1 MPPPQVIKRKE
12 NSVDFKNVKRI
23 KSAHPLNLDREKL
36 VQENI
41 RLKTQLNKLETEKI
55 NHKREITNLE
65 NEIIKKDK
73 IIETMIND
81 TQSNIN
87 SDNNK
92 ASEMHLVL
100 NVKRQYKELKKAYEK
115 NQQELNSAKKNIKF
129 TKINEL
135 NMENKIYDE
144 QIDKL
149 KNLYEHSLEQKQ
161 SLQKN
166 VNEFDI
172 MKQALSQKDY
182 IILNFQENCQKMESK
197 IQELNSEKEKLKNQ
211 NITKDDMI
219 KKIREK
225 LEAQGKENEQ
235 LVMKN
240 NNIKKSEIFLSTK
253 NKYEAKMQKLKKDI
267 AQYRDLNSKHE
278 KILRDIEKNKNNPQK
293 SLQKFSR
300 KIFSSNP
307 QPSYIESSY
316 NTKTQVP
323 SESTQKILLLQSIL
337 AEEKNEKEKL
347 LQQVEE
353 LTQQLN
359 TSKTIEPKIILAN
372 SYSAN
377 NIKSEIKV
385 IDYDYLTEAHFND
398 FKYILL
404 KNLEANKIDTS
415 ILESRVLNSDTL
427 DLLKDKTQYKLFI
440 SQLGTN
446 FCDILKAK
454 QRKDQEDIYS
464 FINTFLYDNYVSQEK
479 QNPDEFKSKFLAL
492 FSKISFYS
500 LEQRQ
505 ELNKIIAYKLNK
517 NKEKL
522 IELLNYFD
530 ENQKGFICFNSINKI
545 IEQLNLKFKN
555 DVKEYFIYVMKCFI
569 DDGNFLQD
577 LKYENI
583 LKIVDETPLD
593 PNENYDDIEGGEE
606 NKEGDDDAIEITNE
620 EYLVKVK
627 DIISRICKV
636 ILKEKKNVD
645 EYFEKIVSKSITDY
659 KAIRLIKL
667 VDVLKDEFNIELSN
681 IEIFCLFTKVKP
693 NLGASKDP
701 DDVEEIIDYTKL
713 KEEIENYLRHPEK
726 QSTSITPNEPKDT
739 KKKSIKDLN
748 SQKLNQKLDYSDILD
763 HAPKESYNSGTFD
776 LKKILVNFMEKHK
789 FNFERFIFP
798 VHCMMKLA
806 SDNKFFNRYLD
817 VEFFKHFLYQNG
829 ILVQSVNLMEY
840 IGNNKLLYN
849 NEKINIDY
857 LKYIISSDD
866 GKTKEI
872 KDNNNF
878 ITYKPIKRSIKIS
891 NVKGLENVESSGSFE
906 EAD

>member
-41 RLKTQLNKLETEKI
+41 RLKTQLNKLENEKI

-278 KILRDIEKNKNNPQK
+278 KILRDIEKNKNNPHK

-593 PNENYDDIEGGEE
+593 PNENYDDVEGGEE

-620 EYLVKVK
+620 EYLAKVK

>member
-1 MPPPQVIKRKE
+1 M
-12 NSVDFKNVKRI
+12 
-23 KSAHPLNLDREKL
+23 NLDREKL

-593 PNENYDDIEGGEE
+593 PNENYDDVEGGEE

-620 EYLVKVK
+620 EYLAKVK

-645 EYFEKIVSKSITDY
+645 EYFEKIISKSITDY
-659 KAIRLIKL
+659 RAIRLIKL
-667 VDVLKDEFNIELSN
+667 VEVLKDEFNIELSN

-701 DDVEEIIDYTKL
+701 DDVEEIIDYSKL
-713 KEEIENYLRHPEK
+713 KEEIENYIRNPGK
-726 QSTSITPNEPKDT
+726 QSASINSKEIKENKNQ
-739 KKKSIKDLN
+739 KKGKNVLN
-748 SQKLNQKLDYSDILD
+748 DKMEKEKLDYSDVLE
-763 HAPKESYNSGTFD
+763 HAPKESFNSGNFD

-806 SDNKFFNRYLD
+806 SDNKSFNRYLD
-817 VEFFKHFLYQNG
+817 IEFFKHFLYQNG
-829 ILVQSVNLMEY
+829 ILVQSMNLMEY

-857 LKYIISSDD
+857 LKFIIEGDKDGFGLKESEFILYKQNPEKKLDRPEAAKIRQSKQKEKEVRKDDNPFEDSISD
-866 GKTKEI
+866 
-872 KDNNNF
+872 
-878 ITYKPIKRSIKIS
+878 SIKMMQREI
-891 NVKGLENVESSGSFE
+891 NGEI
-906 EAD
+906 

>member
-1 MPPPQVIKRKE
+1 M
-12 NSVDFKNVKRI
+12 
-23 KSAHPLNLDREKL
+23 NLDREKL
-36 VQENI
+36 IQENI

-55 NHKREITNLE
+55 NNRREITNLE
-65 NEIIKKDK
+65 NEITKKDK

-87 SDNNK
+87 SANNK

-100 NVKRQYKELKKAYEK
+100 NVKRQYKELKKVYEK
-115 NQQELNSAKKNIKF
+115 NQQELISAKKNIKF

-135 NMENKIYDE
+135 NTENKIFNE
-144 QIDKL
+144 QVNKL
-149 KNLYEHSLEQKQ
+149 KNIYEHSLEQKH
-161 SLQKN
+161 SLKKN
-166 VNEFDI
+166 ENEFDI

-182 IILNFQENCQKMESK
+182 VILSFQENCQKMESE
-197 IQELNSEKEKLKNQ
+197 IQTLNSEKEKIKNQ
-211 NITKDDMI
+211 NIKKDDMI
-219 KKIREK
+219 TKLKEK
-225 LEAQGKENEQ
+225 LELQVKDNEK

-253 NKYEAKMQKLKKDI
+253 NKYEAKIQKLKKDI
-267 AQYRDLNSKHE
+267 TQYRDMNSKNE
-278 KILRDIEKNKNNPQK
+278 KILRDIEKMKNSKN
-293 SLQKFSR
+293 SMSKFSR

-307 QPSYIESSY
+307 PPLYQVEETY
-316 NTKTQVP
+316 TKKPQ
-323 SESTQKILLLQSIL
+323 SESYQKILLLQSIL
-337 AEEKNEKEKL
+337 SEEKSEKEKL

-385 IDYDYLTEAHFND
+385 IDYDYLTETKFNE

-440 SQLGTN
+440 SQLGNN

-454 QRKDQEDIYS
+454 QRKDQEEIYS
-464 FINTFLYDNYVSQEK
+464 FINTFLYNNYVSLENP
-479 QNPDEFKSKFLAL
+479 NPDEFKSKFLAL

-517 NKEKL
+517 NKEKF

-530 ENQKGFICFNSINKI
+530 ENEKGFICFNSINKI

-569 DDGNFLQD
+569 DDGNFLKD

-583 LKIVDETPLD
+583 LKILEETPID
-593 PNENYDDIEGGEE
+593 PNENLDEVEDDE
-606 NKEGDDDAIEITNE
+606 NKDNKDGDDDAIEITNE
-620 EYLVKVK
+620 EYLSKVK

-636 ILKEKKNVD
+636 LLKQKKNLD
-645 EYFEKIVSKSITDY
+645 EYFAKIISTSITDY

-667 VDVLKDEFNIELSN
+667 VDVLKEEFNIELSN

-701 DDVEEIIDYTKL
+701 DDVEEIIDYSKL
-713 KEEIENYLRHPEK
+713 KEEIENYLRNP
-726 QSTSITPNEPKDT
+726 QQGSTKEVKNST
-739 KKKSIKDLN
+739 KKKEKKNENNDKN
-748 SQKLNQKLDYSDILD
+748 NNMNKKYEKLDYSDVLE
-763 HAPKESYNSGTFD
+763 HAPKESFNSENFD
-776 LKKILVNFMEKHK
+776 LKKILRNFMDKHK
-789 FNFERFIFP
+789 FTFERFIFP

-806 SDNKFFNRYLD
+806 SNNKNFNRYLD

-829 ILVQSVNLMEY
+829 ILVQSINLMEY

-857 LKYIISSDD
+857 LKYLINENDKQSKEYKKSD
-866 GKTKEI
+866 
-872 KDNNNF
+872 F
-878 ITYKPIKRSIKIS
+878 MLYQPIKKSIMVS
-891 NVKGLENVESSGSFE
+891 NVKGLENLASSESKE
-906 EAD
+906 EFD

>member
-1 MPPPQVIKRKE
+1 M
-12 NSVDFKNVKRI
+12 
-23 KSAHPLNLDREKL
+23 NLDREKL

-41 RLKTQLNKLETEKI
+41 RLKTQLNKLENEKI

-593 PNENYDDIEGGEE
+593 PNENYDDVEGGEE

-620 EYLVKVK
+620 EYLAKVK
-627 DIISRICKV
+627 DIISRLCKV

>member
-1 MPPPQVIKRKE
+1 M
-12 NSVDFKNVKRI
+12 KRI

-41 RLKTQLNKLETEKI
+41 KLKTQLNKLETEKM

-65 NEIIKKDK
+65 MEINKKDK

-81 TQSNIN
+81 TQSNLN
-87 SDNNK
+87 TESNK

-100 NVKRQYKELKKAYEK
+100 NVKRQYKELKKVYEK
-115 NQQELNSAKKNIKF
+115 NQQELNATKKNVKY

-135 NMENKIYDE
+135 NTENQIYNE
-144 QIDKL
+144 QVNKL
-149 KNLYEHSLEQKQ
+149 KNIYEHSLEQKQ

-166 VNEFDI
+166 ENEFDK

-182 IILNFQENCQKMESK
+182 IILSFQENCQKMESQ
-197 IQELNSEKEKLKNQ
+197 IQTLNSEKEKLKNQ
-211 NITKDDMI
+211 NTKKDDMI
-219 KKIREK
+219 TKLKVK
-225 LEAQGKENEQ
+225 LETQNKENEK
-235 LVMKN
+235 LIMKN

-267 AQYRDLNSKHE
+267 AQYRDLNSKNE

-293 SLQKFSR
+293 NLTKFSR
-300 KIFSSNP
+300 KLFSSNP
-307 QPSYIESSY
+307 QSHYSVDTVSGNSS
-316 NTKTQVP
+316 QAQ
-323 SESTQKILLLQSIL
+323 SESAQKILLLQSIL
-337 AEEKNEKEKL
+337 TEEKNEKEKL

-427 DLLKDKTQYKLFI
+427 DLLKDKSQYKLFI
-440 SQLGTN
+440 SQLGNN

-464 FINTFLYDNYVSQEK
+464 FINTFLYDNYVSQDK
-479 QNPDEFKSKFLAL
+479 QNTDEFKSKFLAL

-505 ELNKIIAYKLNK
+505 ELNRIIAYKLNK
-517 NKEKL
+517 NKEKF

-545 IEQLNLKFKN
+545 IEQLNLKFKS

-593 PNENYDDIEGGEE
+593 PNENLDDVEGENE

-620 EYLVKVK
+620 EYLAKVK

-645 EYFEKIVSKSITDY
+645 EYFEKIISKSITDY
-659 KAIRLIKL
+659 RAIRLIKL
-667 VDVLKDEFNIELSN
+667 VEVLKDEFNIELSN

-701 DDVEEIIDYTKL
+701 DDVEEIIDYSKL
-713 KEEIENYLRHPEK
+713 KEEIENYIRNPGK
-726 QSTSITPNEPKDT
+726 QSASINSKEIKENKNQ
-739 KKKSIKDLN
+739 KKGKNVLN
-748 SQKLNQKLDYSDILD
+748 DKMEKEKLDYSDVLE
-763 HAPKESYNSGTFD
+763 HAPKESFNSGNFD

-806 SDNKFFNRYLD
+806 SDNKSFNRYLD
-817 VEFFKHFLYQNG
+817 IEFFKHFLYQNG
-829 ILVQSVNLMEY
+829 ILVQSMNLMEY

-857 LKYIISSDD
+857 LKHIINSEEEE
-866 GKTKEI
+866 K
-872 KDNNNF
+872 NNNEF
-878 ITYKPIKRSIKIS
+878 ITFKPIKRSIKVS
-891 NVKGLENVESSGSFE
+891 NVKGLENIASSGSFD

>member
-1 MPPPQVIKRKE
+1 MPPPQVIRRKE
-12 NSVDFKNVKRI
+12 NSVDLKNVKRI

-593 PNENYDDIEGGEE
+593 PNENYDEVEGGEE

-620 EYLVKVK
+620 EYLAKVK

>member
-41 RLKTQLNKLETEKI
+41 RLKTQLNKLENEKI

-593 PNENYDDIEGGEE
+593 PNENYDDVEGGEE

-620 EYLVKVK
+620 EYLAKVK

>member
-1 MPPPQVIKRKE
+1 M
-12 NSVDFKNVKRI
+12 
-23 KSAHPLNLDREKL
+23 NLDREKL

-41 RLKTQLNKLETEKI
+41 KLKTQLNKLEAEKI

-65 NEIIKKDK
+65 MEINKKDK

-81 TQSNIN
+81 TQSNLN
-87 SDNNK
+87 NENNK
-92 ASEMHLVL
+92 MSEMHLVL
-100 NVKRQYKELKKAYEK
+100 NVKRQYKELKKIYEK
-115 NQQELNSAKKNIKF
+115 NQQELNATKKNVKF

-135 NMENKIYDE
+135 NTENQIYNE
-144 QIDKL
+144 QINKL

-161 SLQKN
+161 SLEKN
-166 VNEFDI
+166 ENEFDI

-182 IILNFQENCQKMESK
+182 IILSFQENCQKMESQ
-197 IQELNSEKEKLKNQ
+197 IQALNNEKEKLKNQ
-211 NITKDDMI
+211 SNKKDEMI
-219 KKIREK
+219 IKLKDK
-225 LEAQGKENEQ
+225 LETQNKENEK
-235 LVMKN
+235 LIMKN
-240 NNIKKSEIFLSTK
+240 NNIKKSEVFLNTK

-267 AQYRDLNSKHE
+267 AQYRDLNSKNE
-278 KILRDIEKNKNNPQK
+278 RILREFEKNKNNPQK
-293 SLQKFSR
+293 NLTKFSR

-307 QPSYIESSY
+307 QSLYPVENNLLNSTE
-316 NTKTQVP
+316 NQ
-323 SESTQKILLLQSIL
+323 SESAQKILLLQSIL
-337 AEEKNEKEKL
+337 SEEKSEKEKL
-347 LQQVEE
+347 LKQVEE

-427 DLLKDKTQYKLFI
+427 DLLKDKSQYKLFI
-440 SQLGTN
+440 SQLGNN

-464 FINTFLYDNYVSQEK
+464 FINTFLYDNYVSQEN
-479 QNPDEFKSKFLAL
+479 QNTDEFKSKFLAL

-505 ELNKIIAYKLNK
+505 ELNRIIAYKLNK
-517 NKEKL
+517 NKEKF

-593 PNENYDDIEGGEE
+593 PNENLDDVEGEND

-620 EYLVKVK
+620 EYLTKVK

-636 ILKEKKNVD
+636 LLKEKKNVD
-645 EYFEKIVSKSITDY
+645 EYFEKIITKSITDY
-659 KAIRLIKL
+659 RAIRLIKL
-667 VDVLKDEFNIELSN
+667 VEVLKEEFNIELSN

-726 QSTSITPNEPKDT
+726 QNDSVNNKDIKENKT
-739 KKKSIKDLN
+739 KKKINNNISEK
-748 SQKLNQKLDYSDILD
+748 KEKEKLDYSGLLE
-763 HAPKESYNSGTFD
+763 HAPKESFNSGKFD

-789 FNFERFIFP
+789 FTFERFIFP
-798 VHCMMKLA
+798 VHCMMKLT
-806 SDNKFFNRYLD
+806 SDNKCFNRYLD
-817 VEFFKHFLYQNG
+817 IEFFKHFLYQNG
-829 ILVQSVNLMEY
+829 ILVQSINLMEY
-840 IGNNKLLYN
+840 IGNNNLLYN

-857 LKYIISSDD
+857 LKHIISNEEEE
-866 GKTKEI
+866 K
-872 KDNNNF
+872 NNNEF
-878 ITYKPIKRSIKIS
+878 IIYKPIKRSIKIS
-891 NVKGLENVESSGSFE
+891 NVKGLENIASSGSYDD
-906 EAD
+906 AD

>member
-1 MPPPQVIKRKE
+1 M
-12 NSVDFKNVKRI
+12 
-23 KSAHPLNLDREKL
+23 NLDREKL
-36 VQENI
+36 IQENI
-41 RLKTQLNKLETEKI
+41 RLKTQLNKLENEKI
-55 NHKREITNLE
+55 NNRREITNLE
-65 NEIIKKDK
+65 NEITKKDK

-87 SDNNK
+87 SANNK

-100 NVKRQYKELKKAYEK
+100 NVKRQYKELKKVYEK
-115 NQQELNSAKKNIKF
+115 NQQELISAKKNIKF

-135 NMENKIYDE
+135 NTENKIFNE
-144 QIDKL
+144 QVNKL
-149 KNLYEHSLEQKQ
+149 KNIYEHSLEQKH
-161 SLQKN
+161 SLKKN
-166 VNEFDI
+166 ENEFDI

-182 IILNFQENCQKMESK
+182 VILSFQENCQKMESE
-197 IQELNSEKEKLKNQ
+197 IQTLNSEKEKIKNQ
-211 NITKDDMI
+211 NIKKDDMI
-219 KKIREK
+219 TKLKEK
-225 LEAQGKENEQ
+225 LELQVKDNEK

-253 NKYEAKMQKLKKDI
+253 NKYEAKIQKLKKDI
-267 AQYRDLNSKHE
+267 TQYRDMNSKNE
-278 KILRDIEKNKNNPQK
+278 KILRDIEKMKNSKN
-293 SLQKFSR
+293 SMSKFSR

-307 QPSYIESSY
+307 PPLYQVEETY
-316 NTKTQVP
+316 TKKPQ
-323 SESTQKILLLQSIL
+323 SESYQKILLLQSIL
-337 AEEKNEKEKL
+337 SEEKSEKEKL

-385 IDYDYLTEAHFND
+385 IDYDYLTETKFNE

-440 SQLGTN
+440 SQLGNN

-454 QRKDQEDIYS
+454 QRKDQEEIYS
-464 FINTFLYDNYVSQEK
+464 FINTFLYNNYVSLENP
-479 QNPDEFKSKFLAL
+479 NPDEFKSKFLAL

-517 NKEKL
+517 NKEKF

-530 ENQKGFICFNSINKI
+530 ENEKGFICFNSINKI

-569 DDGNFLQD
+569 DDGNFLKD

-583 LKIVDETPLD
+583 LKILEETPID
-593 PNENYDDIEGGEE
+593 PNENLDEVEDDE
-606 NKEGDDDAIEITNE
+606 NKDNKDGDDDAIEITNE
-620 EYLVKVK
+620 EYLSKVK

-636 ILKEKKNVD
+636 LLKQKKNLD
-645 EYFEKIVSKSITDY
+645 EYFAKIISTSITDY

-667 VDVLKDEFNIELSN
+667 VDVLKEEFNIELSN

-701 DDVEEIIDYTKL
+701 DDVEEIIDYSKL
-713 KEEIENYLRHPEK
+713 KEEIENYLRNPQQGNTKEV
-726 QSTSITPNEPKDT
+726 KDST
-739 KKKSIKDLN
+739 KKKEKKNENNDKKN
-748 SQKLNQKLDYSDILD
+748 NMNKKYEKLDYSDVLE
-763 HAPKESYNSGTFD
+763 HAPKESFNSENFD
-776 LKKILVNFMEKHK
+776 LKKILRNFMDKHK
-789 FNFERFIFP
+789 FTFERFIFP

-806 SDNKFFNRYLD
+806 SNNKNFNRYLD

-829 ILVQSVNLMEY
+829 ILVQSINLMEY

-857 LKYIISSDD
+857 LKYLINENDKQSKEYKKSD
-866 GKTKEI
+866 
-872 KDNNNF
+872 F
-878 ITYKPIKRSIKIS
+878 MLYQPIKKSIMVS
-891 NVKGLENVESSGSFE
+891 NVKGLENLASSESKE
-906 EAD
+906 EFD

>member
-1 MPPPQVIKRKE
+1 M
-12 NSVDFKNVKRI
+12 DFKNIKRI

-41 RLKTQLNKLETEKI
+41 KLKTQLNKLETEKM

-65 NEIIKKDK
+65 MEINKKDK

-81 TQSNIN
+81 TQSNLN
-87 SDNNK
+87 TESNK

-100 NVKRQYKELKKAYEK
+100 NVKRQYKELKKVYEK
-115 NQQELNSAKKNIKF
+115 NQQELNATKKNVKY

-135 NMENKIYDE
+135 NTENQIYNE
-144 QIDKL
+144 QVNKL
-149 KNLYEHSLEQKQ
+149 KNIYEHSLEQKQ

-166 VNEFDI
+166 ENEFDK

-182 IILNFQENCQKMESK
+182 IILSFQENCQKMESQ
-197 IQELNSEKEKLKNQ
+197 IQTLNSEKEKLKNQ
-211 NITKDDMI
+211 NTKKDDMI
-219 KKIREK
+219 TKLKEK
-225 LEAQGKENEQ
+225 LETQNKENEK
-235 LVMKN
+235 LIMKN

-267 AQYRDLNSKHE
+267 AQYRDLNSKNE

-293 SLQKFSR
+293 NLTKFSR
-300 KIFSSNP
+300 KLFSSNP
-307 QPSYIESSY
+307 QSHYSVDTVSGNSS
-316 NTKTQVP
+316 QAQ
-323 SESTQKILLLQSIL
+323 SESAQKILLLQSIL
-337 AEEKNEKEKL
+337 TEEKNEKEKL

-427 DLLKDKTQYKLFI
+427 DLLKDKSQYKLFI
-440 SQLGTN
+440 SQLGNN

-479 QNPDEFKSKFLAL
+479 QNTDEFKSKFLAL

-505 ELNKIIAYKLNK
+505 ELNRIIAYKLNK
-517 NKEKL
+517 NKEKF

-545 IEQLNLKFKN
+545 IEQLNLKFKS

-593 PNENYDDIEGGEE
+593 PNENLDDVEGENE

-620 EYLVKVK
+620 EYLAKVK

-645 EYFEKIVSKSITDY
+645 EYFEKIISKSITDY
-659 KAIRLIKL
+659 RAIRLIKL
-667 VDVLKDEFNIELSN
+667 VEVLKDEFNIELSN

-701 DDVEEIIDYTKL
+701 DDVEEIIDYSKL
-713 KEEIENYLRHPEK
+713 KEEIENYIRNPGK
-726 QSTSITPNEPKDT
+726 QSASINSKEIKENKNQ
-739 KKKSIKDLN
+739 KKGKNVLN
-748 SQKLNQKLDYSDILD
+748 DKMEKEKLDYSDVLE
-763 HAPKESYNSGTFD
+763 HAPKESFNSGNFD

-806 SDNKFFNRYLD
+806 SDNKSFNRYLD
-817 VEFFKHFLYQNG
+817 IEFFKHFLYQNG
-829 ILVQSVNLMEY
+829 ILVQSMNLMEY

-857 LKYIISSDD
+857 LKHIINSEEEE
-866 GKTKEI
+866 K
-872 KDNNNF
+872 NNNEF
-878 ITYKPIKRSIKIS
+878 ITFKPIKRSIKVS
-891 NVKGLENVESSGSFE
+891 NVKGLENIASSGSFD

>member
-1 MPPPQVIKRKE
+1 M
-12 NSVDFKNVKRI
+12 
-23 KSAHPLNLDREKL
+23 NLDREKL
-36 VQENI
+36 IQENI

-55 NHKREITNLE
+55 NNRREITNLE
-65 NEIIKKDK
+65 NEITKKDK

-87 SDNNK
+87 SANNK

-100 NVKRQYKELKKAYEK
+100 NVKRQYKELKKVYEK
-115 NQQELNSAKKNIKF
+115 NQQELISAKKNIKF

-135 NMENKIYDE
+135 NTENKIFNE
-144 QIDKL
+144 QVNKL
-149 KNLYEHSLEQKQ
+149 KNIYEHSLEQKH
-161 SLQKN
+161 SLKKN
-166 VNEFDI
+166 ENEFDI

-182 IILNFQENCQKMESK
+182 VILSFQENCQKMESE
-197 IQELNSEKEKLKNQ
+197 IQTLNSEKEKIKNQ
-211 NITKDDMI
+211 NIKKDDMI
-219 KKIREK
+219 TKLKEK
-225 LEAQGKENEQ
+225 LELQVKDNEK

-253 NKYEAKMQKLKKDI
+253 NKYEAKIQKLKKDI
-267 AQYRDLNSKHE
+267 TQYRDMNSKNE
-278 KILRDIEKNKNNPQK
+278 KILRDIEKMKNSKN
-293 SLQKFSR
+293 SMSKFSR

-307 QPSYIESSY
+307 PPLYQVEETY
-316 NTKTQVP
+316 TKKPQ
-323 SESTQKILLLQSIL
+323 SESYQKILLLQSIL
-337 AEEKNEKEKL
+337 SEEKSEKEKL

-385 IDYDYLTEAHFND
+385 IDYDYLTETKFNE

-440 SQLGTN
+440 SQLGNN

-454 QRKDQEDIYS
+454 QRKDQEEIYS
-464 FINTFLYDNYVSQEK
+464 FINTFLYNNYVSLENP
-479 QNPDEFKSKFLAL
+479 NPDEFKSKFLAL

-517 NKEKL
+517 NKEKF

-530 ENQKGFICFNSINKI
+530 ENEKGFICFNSINKI
-545 IEQLNLKFKN
+545 MEQLNLKFKN
-555 DVKEYFIYVMKCFI
+555 DVKEYFIYIMKCFI
-569 DDGNFLQD
+569 DDGNFLKD

-583 LKIVDETPLD
+583 LKILEETPID
-593 PNENYDDIEGGEE
+593 PNENLDEVEDDE
-606 NKEGDDDAIEITNE
+606 NKDNKDGDDDAIEITNE
-620 EYLVKVK
+620 EYLSKVK

-636 ILKEKKNVD
+636 LLKQKKNLD
-645 EYFEKIVSKSITDY
+645 EYFAKIISTSITDY

-667 VDVLKDEFNIELSN
+667 VDVLKEEFNIELSN

-701 DDVEEIIDYTKL
+701 DDVEEIIDYSKL
-713 KEEIENYLRHPEK
+713 KEEIENYLRNPQQGNTKEVK
-726 QSTSITPNEPKDT
+726 NST
-739 KKKSIKDLN
+739 KKKEKKNENNDKN
-748 SQKLNQKLDYSDILD
+748 NNMNKKYEKLDYSDVLE
-763 HAPKESYNSGTFD
+763 HAPKESFNSENFD
-776 LKKILVNFMEKHK
+776 LKKILRNFMDKHK
-789 FNFERFIFP
+789 FTFERFIFP

-806 SDNKFFNRYLD
+806 SNNKNFNRYLD

-829 ILVQSVNLMEY
+829 ILVQSINLMEY

-857 LKYIISSDD
+857 LKYLINENDKQSKEYKKSD
-866 GKTKEI
+866 
-872 KDNNNF
+872 F
-878 ITYKPIKRSIKIS
+878 MLYQPIKKSMMVS
-891 NVKGLENVESSGSFE
+891 NVKGLENLASSESKE
-906 EAD
+906 ELD

>member
-1 MPPPQVIKRKE
+1 M
-12 NSVDFKNVKRI
+12 
-23 KSAHPLNLDREKL
+23 NLDREKL
-36 VQENI
+36 IQENI

-55 NHKREITNLE
+55 NNRREITNLE
-65 NEIIKKDK
+65 NEITKKDK

-87 SDNNK
+87 SANNK

-100 NVKRQYKELKKAYEK
+100 NVKRQYKELKKVYEK
-115 NQQELNSAKKNIKF
+115 NQQELISAKKNIKF

-135 NMENKIYDE
+135 NTENKIFNE
-144 QIDKL
+144 QVNKL
-149 KNLYEHSLEQKQ
+149 KNIYEHSLEQKH
-161 SLQKN
+161 SLKKN
-166 VNEFDI
+166 ENEFDI

-182 IILNFQENCQKMESK
+182 VILSFQENCQKMESE
-197 IQELNSEKEKLKNQ
+197 IQTLNSEKEKIKNQ
-211 NITKDDMI
+211 NIKKDDMI
-219 KKIREK
+219 TKLKEK
-225 LEAQGKENEQ
+225 LELQVKDNEK

-253 NKYEAKMQKLKKDI
+253 NKYEAKIQKLKKDI
-267 AQYRDLNSKHE
+267 TQYRDMNSKNE
-278 KILRDIEKNKNNPQK
+278 KILRDIEKMKNSKN
-293 SLQKFSR
+293 SMSKFSR

-307 QPSYIESSY
+307 PPLYQVEETY
-316 NTKTQVP
+316 TKKPQ
-323 SESTQKILLLQSIL
+323 SESYQKILLLQSIL
-337 AEEKNEKEKL
+337 SEEKSEKEKL

-385 IDYDYLTEAHFND
+385 IDYDYLTETKFNE

-440 SQLGTN
+440 SQLGNN

-454 QRKDQEDIYS
+454 QRKDQEEIYS
-464 FINTFLYDNYVSQEK
+464 FINTFLYNNYVSLENP
-479 QNPDEFKSKFLAL
+479 NPDEFKSKFLAL

-517 NKEKL
+517 NKEKF

-530 ENQKGFICFNSINKI
+530 ENEKGFICFNSINKI

-569 DDGNFLQD
+569 DDGNFLKD

-583 LKIVDETPLD
+583 LKILEETPID
-593 PNENYDDIEGGEE
+593 PNENLDEVEDDE
-606 NKEGDDDAIEITNE
+606 NKDNKDGDDDAIEITNE
-620 EYLVKVK
+620 EYLSKVK

-636 ILKEKKNVD
+636 LLKQKKNLD
-645 EYFEKIVSKSITDY
+645 EYFAKIISTSITDY

-667 VDVLKDEFNIELSN
+667 VDVLKEEFNIELSN

-701 DDVEEIIDYTKL
+701 DDVEEIIDYSKL
-713 KEEIENYLRHPEK
+713 KEEIENYLRNPQQGNTKEVK
-726 QSTSITPNEPKDT
+726 NST
-739 KKKSIKDLN
+739 KKKEKKNENNDKN
-748 SQKLNQKLDYSDILD
+748 NNMNKKYEKLDYSDVLE
-763 HAPKESYNSGTFD
+763 HAPKESFNSENFD
-776 LKKILVNFMEKHK
+776 LKKILRNFMDKHK
-789 FNFERFIFP
+789 FTFERFIFP

-806 SDNKFFNRYLD
+806 SNNKNFNRYLD

-829 ILVQSVNLMEY
+829 ILVQSINLMEY

-857 LKYIISSDD
+857 LKYLINENDKQSKEYKKSD
-866 GKTKEI
+866 
-872 KDNNNF
+872 F
-878 ITYKPIKRSIKIS
+878 MLYQPIKKSIMVS
-891 NVKGLENVESSGSFE
+891 NVKGLENLASSESKE
-906 EAD
+906 EFD

>member
-1 MPPPQVIKRKE
+1 M
-12 NSVDFKNVKRI
+12 
-23 KSAHPLNLDREKL
+23 NLDREKL

-41 RLKTQLNKLETEKI
+41 KLKTQLNKLEAEKI

-65 NEIIKKDK
+65 MEINKKDK

-81 TQSNIN
+81 TQSNLN
-87 SDNNK
+87 NENNK
-92 ASEMHLVL
+92 VSEMHLVL
-100 NVKRQYKELKKAYEK
+100 NVKRQYKELKKIYEK
-115 NQQELNSAKKNIKF
+115 NQQELNATKKNVKF

-135 NMENKIYDE
+135 NTENQIYNE
-144 QIDKL
+144 QINKL

-161 SLQKN
+161 SLEKN
-166 VNEFDI
+166 ENEFDI

-182 IILNFQENCQKMESK
+182 IILSFQENCQKMESQ
-197 IQELNSEKEKLKNQ
+197 IQALNNEKEKLKNQ
-211 NITKDDMI
+211 SNKKDEMI
-219 KKIREK
+219 IKLKDK
-225 LEAQGKENEQ
+225 LETQNKENEK
-235 LVMKN
+235 LIMKN
-240 NNIKKSEIFLSTK
+240 NNIKKSEVFLNTK

-267 AQYRDLNSKHE
+267 AQYRDLNSKNE
-278 KILRDIEKNKNNPQK
+278 RILREFEKNKNNPQK
-293 SLQKFSR
+293 NLTKFSR

-307 QPSYIESSY
+307 QSLYPVENNLLNSTE
-316 NTKTQVP
+316 NQ
-323 SESTQKILLLQSIL
+323 SESAQKILLLQSIL
-337 AEEKNEKEKL
+337 SEEKSEKEKL
-347 LQQVEE
+347 LKQVEE

-415 ILESRVLNSDTL
+415 ILESRVINSDTL
-427 DLLKDKTQYKLFI
+427 DLLKDKSQYKLFI
-440 SQLGTN
+440 SQLGNN

-464 FINTFLYDNYVSQEK
+464 FINTFLYDNYVSQEN
-479 QNPDEFKSKFLAL
+479 QNTDEFKSKFLAL

-505 ELNKIIAYKLNK
+505 ELNRIIAYKLNK
-517 NKEKL
+517 NKEKF

-593 PNENYDDIEGGEE
+593 PNENLDDVEGEND

-620 EYLVKVK
+620 EYLTKVK

-636 ILKEKKNVD
+636 LLKEKKNVD
-645 EYFEKIVSKSITDY
+645 EYFEKIITKSITDY
-659 KAIRLIKL
+659 RAIRLIKL
-667 VDVLKDEFNIELSN
+667 VEVLKEEFNIELSN

-726 QSTSITPNEPKDT
+726 QNDSVNNKDIKENKT
-739 KKKSIKDLN
+739 KKKINNNISEK
-748 SQKLNQKLDYSDILD
+748 KEKEKLDYSGLLE
-763 HAPKESYNSGTFD
+763 HAPKESFNSGKFD

-789 FNFERFIFP
+789 FTFERFIFP
-798 VHCMMKLA
+798 VHCMMKLT
-806 SDNKFFNRYLD
+806 SDNKCFNRYLD
-817 VEFFKHFLYQNG
+817 IEFFKHFLYQNG
-829 ILVQSVNLMEY
+829 ILVQSINLMEY
-840 IGNNKLLYN
+840 IGNNNLLYN

-857 LKYIISSDD
+857 LKHIISSEEEE
-866 GKTKEI
+866 K
-872 KDNNNF
+872 NNNEF
-878 ITYKPIKRSIKIS
+878 IIYKPIKRSIKIS
-891 NVKGLENVESSGSFE
+891 NVKGLENIASSGSYDD
-906 EAD
+906 AD

>member
-1 MPPPQVIKRKE
+1 M
-12 NSVDFKNVKRI
+12 KRI

-41 RLKTQLNKLETEKI
+41 RLKSQLNKLETEKI

-65 NEIIKKDK
+65 NEINKKDK

-87 SDNNK
+87 TENNK
-92 ASEMHLVL
+92 ISEMHLVS

-115 NQQELNSAKKNIKF
+115 NQQELNATKKNIKY
-129 TKINEL
+129 TKINEI
-135 NMENKIYDE
+135 NMENEIFDE
-144 QIDKL
+144 QINKL

-161 SLQKN
+161 SLQKHE
-166 VNEFDI
+166 NEFDT

-182 IILNFQENCQKMESK
+182 IILSFQENFQKMESEIK
-197 IQELNSEKEKLKNQ
+197 TLINEKEKLKNQ
-211 NITKDDMI
+211 NTKKDDMI
-219 KKIREK
+219 LKLKEK
-225 LEAQGKENEQ
+225 LQMQNKENEK

-267 AQYRDLNSKHE
+267 AQYRDLNSKNE
-278 KILRDIEKNKNNPQK
+278 RILRDFEKSKNNHQNNLK
-293 SLQKFSR
+293 KFSR
-300 KIFSSNP
+300 KIFSSNA
-307 QPSYIESSY
+307 QSSFLDSSA
-316 NTKTQVP
+316 NNPPTPPP
-323 SESTQKILLLQSIL
+323 SESAQKILLLQSIL
-337 AEEKNEKEKL
+337 SEEKSEKEKL
-347 LQQVEE
+347 LQQIEE

-359 TSKTIEPKIILAN
+359 TSKSIEPKIILAN

-385 IDYDYLTEAHFND
+385 IEYDYLTEAHFNN

-415 ILESRVLNSDTL
+415 ILESRVINSDTL
-427 DLLKDKTQYKLFI
+427 DLLKDKSQYKLFI
-440 SQLGTN
+440 SQLGNN
-446 FCDILKAK
+446 FCDILRAK
-454 QRKDQEDIYS
+454 QRKDQENIYS
-464 FINTFLYDNYVSQEK
+464 FINTFLYDNYVSLSDDK
-479 QNPDEFKSKFLAL
+479 KNPDEFKSNFLAL

-517 NKEKL
+517 NKEKF

-530 ENQKGFICFNSINKI
+530 ENQTGFICFNSINKI
-545 IEQLNLKFKN
+545 IEQLNLKFKD
-555 DVKEYFIYVMKCFI
+555 DVKEYFIYVMKSFI

-583 LKIVDETPLD
+583 LKILEETQID
-593 PNENYDDIEGGEE
+593 PNENLDEVEAENE
-606 NKEGDDDAIEITNE
+606 NKENEDDAIEITNE
-620 EYLVKVK
+620 EYLSKVK

-636 ILKEKKNVD
+636 LLKEKKNVD

-659 KAIRLIKL
+659 QAIRLIKL
-667 VDVLKDEFNIELSN
+667 VEVLKDEFNIELSN

-693 NLGASKDP
+693 NLAASKDP
-701 DDVEEIIDYTKL
+701 DDVEEIIDYSKL
-713 KEEIENYLRHPEK
+713 KDEIENYLRHPEK
-726 QSTSITPNEPKDT
+726 SNTINNNKIKE
-739 KKKSIKDLN
+739 KKKNDLSDKKD
-748 SQKLNQKLDYSDILD
+748 KEKLDYSDVLE
-763 HAPKESYNSGTFD
+763 HAQKESYNNTNFD

-798 VHCMMKLA
+798 VHCMMKLT
-806 SDNKFFNRYLD
+806 SDNKKFNRYLD

-829 ILVQSVNLMEY
+829 ILVQSINLMEY

-857 LKYIISSDD
+857 LKYIISNDD
-866 GKTKEI
+866 DKNKRNKNE
-872 KDNNNF
+872 F
-878 ITYKPIKRSIKIS
+878 IVYKPIKKSIKIS
-891 NVKGLENVESSGSFE
+891 NVKGLENVESSGSYDG
-906 EAD
+906 AD

>member
-1 MPPPQVIKRKE
+1 M
-12 NSVDFKNVKRI
+12 KRI

-41 RLKTQLNKLETEKI
+41 KLKTQLNKLETEKM

-65 NEIIKKDK
+65 MEINKKDK

-81 TQSNIN
+81 TQSNLN
-87 SDNNK
+87 TESNK

-100 NVKRQYKELKKAYEK
+100 NVKRQYKELKKVYEK
-115 NQQELNSAKKNIKF
+115 NQQELNATKKNVKY

-135 NMENKIYDE
+135 NTENQIYNE
-144 QIDKL
+144 QVNKL
-149 KNLYEHSLEQKQ
+149 KNIYEHSLEQKQ

-166 VNEFDI
+166 ENEFDK

-182 IILNFQENCQKMESK
+182 IILSFQENCQKMESQ
-197 IQELNSEKEKLKNQ
+197 IQTLNSEKEKLKNQ
-211 NITKDDMI
+211 NTKKDNMITKL
-219 KKIREK
+219 KEK
-225 LEAQGKENEQ
+225 LETQNKENEK
-235 LVMKN
+235 LIMKN

-267 AQYRDLNSKHE
+267 AQYRDLNSKNE

-293 SLQKFSR
+293 NLTKFSR
-300 KIFSSNP
+300 KLFSSNP
-307 QPSYIESSY
+307 QSHYSVDTVSGNSS
-316 NTKTQVP
+316 QAQ
-323 SESTQKILLLQSIL
+323 SESAQKILLLQSIL
-337 AEEKNEKEKL
+337 TEEKNEKEKL

-427 DLLKDKTQYKLFI
+427 DLLKDKSQYKLFI
-440 SQLGTN
+440 SQLGNN

-479 QNPDEFKSKFLAL
+479 QNTDEFKSKFLAL

-505 ELNKIIAYKLNK
+505 ELNRIIAYKLNK
-517 NKEKL
+517 NKEKF

-545 IEQLNLKFKN
+545 IEQLNLKFKS

-593 PNENYDDIEGGEE
+593 PNENLDDVEGENE

-620 EYLVKVK
+620 EYLAKVK

-645 EYFEKIVSKSITDY
+645 EYFEKIISKSITDY
-659 KAIRLIKL
+659 RAIRLIKL
-667 VDVLKDEFNIELSN
+667 VEVLKDEFNIELSN

-701 DDVEEIIDYTKL
+701 DDVEEIIDYSKL
-713 KEEIENYLRHPEK
+713 KEEIENYIRNPGK
-726 QSTSITPNEPKDT
+726 QSASINSKEIKENKNQ
-739 KKKSIKDLN
+739 KKGKNVLN
-748 SQKLNQKLDYSDILD
+748 DKMEKEKLDYSDVLE
-763 HAPKESYNSGTFD
+763 HAPKESFNSGNFD

-806 SDNKFFNRYLD
+806 SDNKSFNRYLD
-817 VEFFKHFLYQNG
+817 IEFFKHFLYQNG
-829 ILVQSVNLMEY
+829 ILVQSMNLMEY

-857 LKYIISSDD
+857 LKHIINSEEEE
-866 GKTKEI
+866 K
-872 KDNNNF
+872 NNNEF
-878 ITYKPIKRSIKIS
+878 ITFKPIKRSIKVS
-891 NVKGLENVESSGSFE
+891 NVKGLENIASSGSFD

>member
-1 MPPPQVIKRKE
+1 M
-12 NSVDFKNVKRI
+12 
-23 KSAHPLNLDREKL
+23 NLDREKL
-36 VQENI
+36 IQENI

-55 NHKREITNLE
+55 NNRREITNLE
-65 NEIIKKDK
+65 NEITKKDK

-81 TQSNIN
+81 TQSNVN
-87 SDNNK
+87 SANNK

-100 NVKRQYKELKKAYEK
+100 NVKRQYKELKKVYEK
-115 NQQELNSAKKNIKF
+115 NQQELISAKKNIKF

-135 NMENKIYDE
+135 NTENKIFNE
-144 QIDKL
+144 QVNKL
-149 KNLYEHSLEQKQ
+149 KNIYEHSLEQKH
-161 SLQKN
+161 SLKKN
-166 VNEFDI
+166 ENEFDI

-182 IILNFQENCQKMESK
+182 VILSFQENCQKMESE
-197 IQELNSEKEKLKNQ
+197 IQTLNSEKEKIKNQ
-211 NITKDDMI
+211 NIKKDDMI
-219 KKIREK
+219 TKLKEK
-225 LEAQGKENEQ
+225 LELQVKDNEK

-253 NKYEAKMQKLKKDI
+253 NKYEAKIQKLKKDI
-267 AQYRDLNSKHE
+267 TQYRDMNSKNE
-278 KILRDIEKNKNNPQK
+278 KILRDIEKMKNSKN
-293 SLQKFSR
+293 SMSKFSR

-307 QPSYIESSY
+307 PPLYQVEETY
-316 NTKTQVP
+316 TKKPQ
-323 SESTQKILLLQSIL
+323 SESYQKILLLQSIL
-337 AEEKNEKEKL
+337 SEEKSEKEKL

-385 IDYDYLTEAHFND
+385 IDYDYLTETKFNE

-440 SQLGTN
+440 SQLGNN

-454 QRKDQEDIYS
+454 QRKDQEEIYS
-464 FINTFLYDNYVSQEK
+464 FINTFLYNNYVSLENP
-479 QNPDEFKSKFLAL
+479 NPDEFKSKFLAL

-517 NKEKL
+517 NKEKF

-530 ENQKGFICFNSINKI
+530 ENEKGFICFNSINKI

-569 DDGNFLQD
+569 DDGNFLKD

-583 LKIVDETPLD
+583 LKILEETPID
-593 PNENYDDIEGGEE
+593 PNENLDEVEDDE
-606 NKEGDDDAIEITNE
+606 NKDNKDGDDDAIEITNE
-620 EYLVKVK
+620 EYLSKVK

-636 ILKEKKNVD
+636 LLKQKKNLD
-645 EYFEKIVSKSITDY
+645 EYFAKIISTSITDY

-667 VDVLKDEFNIELSN
+667 VDVLKEEFNIELSN

-701 DDVEEIIDYTKL
+701 DDVEEIIDYSKL
-713 KEEIENYLRHPEK
+713 KEEIENYLRNPQQGNTKE
-726 QSTSITPNEPKDT
+726 IKDST
-739 KKKSIKDLN
+739 KKKGKKNENNDKN
-748 SQKLNQKLDYSDILD
+748 NNMNKKYEKLDYSDVLE
-763 HAPKESYNSGTFD
+763 HAPKESFNSENFD
-776 LKKILVNFMEKHK
+776 LKKILRNFMDKHK
-789 FNFERFIFP
+789 FTFERFIFP

-806 SDNKFFNRYLD
+806 SNNKNFNRYLD

-829 ILVQSVNLMEY
+829 ILVQSINLMEY

-857 LKYIISSDD
+857 LKYLINENDKHSKEYKQSD
-866 GKTKEI
+866 
-872 KDNNNF
+872 F
-878 ITYKPIKRSIKIS
+878 MLYQPIKKSIMVS
-891 NVKGLENVESSGSFE
+891 NVKGLENLASSESKE
-906 EAD
+906 EFD

>member
-1 MPPPQVIKRKE
+1 M
-12 NSVDFKNVKRI
+12 KRI

-41 RLKTQLNKLETEKI
+41 RLKTQLNKLETEKM

-65 NEIIKKDK
+65 MEINKKDK

-81 TQSNIN
+81 TQSNLN
-87 SDNNK
+87 TESNK
-92 ASEMHLVL
+92 ASEMHLIL
-100 NVKRQYKELKKAYEK
+100 NVKRQYKELKKVYEK
-115 NQQELNSAKKNIKF
+115 NQQELNAAKKNIKY

-135 NMENKIYDE
+135 NTENQIFNE
-144 QIDKL
+144 QVNKL
-149 KNLYEHSLEQKQ
+149 KNIYEHSLEQKQ

-166 VNEFDI
+166 ENEFDK

-182 IILNFQENCQKMESK
+182 IILSFQENCQKMESQ
-197 IQELNSEKEKLKNQ
+197 IQVLNSEKEKLKNQ
-211 NITKDDMI
+211 NTKKDDMI
-219 KKIREK
+219 TKLKQK
-225 LEAQGKENEQ
+225 LETQNKENEK
-235 LVMKN
+235 LIMKN

-267 AQYRDLNSKHE
+267 AQYRDLNSKNE
-278 KILRDIEKNKNNPQK
+278 KILRDIEKNKNKPQK
-293 SLQKFSR
+293 NLTKFSR

-307 QPSYIESSY
+307 QSLYAIETMSGNSS
-316 NTKTQVP
+316 KVQ
-323 SESTQKILLLQSIL
+323 SESAQKILLLQSIL
-337 AEEKNEKEKL
+337 TEEKNEKEKL
-347 LQQVEE
+347 LQQVED

-427 DLLKDKTQYKLFI
+427 DLLKDKSQYKLFI
-440 SQLGTN
+440 SQLGNN

-505 ELNKIIAYKLNK
+505 ELNRIIAYKLNK
-517 NKEKL
+517 NKEKF

-545 IEQLNLKFKN
+545 IEQLNLKFKS

-593 PNENYDDIEGGEE
+593 PNENFDDVEGENE

-620 EYLVKVK
+620 EYLAKVK

-645 EYFEKIVSKSITDY
+645 EYFEKIITKSITDY
-659 KAIRLIKL
+659 RAIRLIKL
-667 VDVLKDEFNIELSN
+667 VEVLKDEFNIELSN

-701 DDVEEIIDYTKL
+701 DDVEEIIDYSKL
-713 KEEIENYLRHPEK
+713 KEEIENYIRNPGK
-726 QSTSITPNEPKDT
+726 QSTTINSKET
-739 KKKSIKDLN
+739 KENKNQKKGKNVLN
-748 SQKLNQKLDYSDILD
+748 DKMEKQKLDYSDVLE
-763 HAPKESYNSGTFD
+763 HAPKESFNSGNFD

-806 SDNKFFNRYLD
+806 SDNKSFNRYLD
-817 VEFFKHFLYQNG
+817 IEFFKHFLYQNG
-829 ILVQSVNLMEY
+829 ILVQSMNLMEY

-857 LKYIISSDD
+857 LKHIINSEEEE
-866 GKTKEI
+866 K
-872 KDNNNF
+872 NNSEF
-878 ITYKPIKRSIKIS
+878 ITYKPIKRSIKVS
-891 NVKGLENVESSGSFE
+891 NVKGLENIASSGSYD

>member
-1 MPPPQVIKRKE
+1 M
-12 NSVDFKNVKRI
+12 
-23 KSAHPLNLDREKL
+23 NLDREKL

-530 ENQKGFICFNSINKI
+530 ENKKGFICFNSINKI

-593 PNENYDDIEGGEE
+593 PNENYDDVEGGEE

-620 EYLVKVK
+620 EYLAKVK

>member
-1 MPPPQVIKRKE
+1 MIKRKE
-12 NSVDFKNVKRI
+12 NSVDLKNVKRI

-41 RLKTQLNKLETEKI
+41 RLKTQLNKLENEKI

-593 PNENYDDIEGGEE
+593 PNENYDDVEGGEE

-620 EYLVKVK
+620 EYLAKVK

>member
-1 MPPPQVIKRKE
+1 
-12 NSVDFKNVKRI
+12 
-23 KSAHPLNLDREKL
+23 
-36 VQENI
+36 
-41 RLKTQLNKLETEKI
+41 
-55 NHKREITNLE
+55 
-65 NEIIKKDK
+65 
-73 IIETMIND
+73 MIND
-81 TQSNIN
+81 TQSNVN
-87 SDNNK
+87 SANNK

-100 NVKRQYKELKKAYEK
+100 NVKRQYKELKKVYEK
-115 NQQELNSAKKNIKF
+115 NQQELISAKKNIKF

-135 NMENKIYDE
+135 NTENKIFNE
-144 QIDKL
+144 QVNKL
-149 KNLYEHSLEQKQ
+149 KNIYEHSLEQKH
-161 SLQKN
+161 SLKKN
-166 VNEFDI
+166 ENEFDI

-182 IILNFQENCQKMESK
+182 VILSFQENCQKMESE
-197 IQELNSEKEKLKNQ
+197 IQTLNSEKEKIKNQ
-211 NITKDDMI
+211 NIKKDDMI
-219 KKIREK
+219 AKLKEK
-225 LEAQGKENEQ
+225 LELQVKDNEK

-253 NKYEAKMQKLKKDI
+253 NKYEAKIQKLKKDI
-267 AQYRDLNSKHE
+267 TQYRDMNSKNE
-278 KILRDIEKNKNNPQK
+278 KILRDIEKMKNSKN
-293 SLQKFSR
+293 SMSKFSR

-307 QPSYIESSY
+307 PPLYQVEETY
-316 NTKTQVP
+316 TKKPQ
-323 SESTQKILLLQSIL
+323 SESYQKILLLQSIL
-337 AEEKNEKEKL
+337 SEEKSEKEKL

-359 TSKTIEPKIILAN
+359 TSKTIEPKIILAK

-385 IDYDYLTEAHFND
+385 IDYDYLTETKFNE

-440 SQLGTN
+440 SQLGNN

-454 QRKDQEDIYS
+454 QRKDQEEIYS
-464 FINTFLYDNYVSQEK
+464 FINTFLYNNYVSLENP
-479 QNPDEFKSKFLAL
+479 NPDEFKSKFLAL

-517 NKEKL
+517 NKEKF

-530 ENQKGFICFNSINKI
+530 ENEKGFICFNSINKI

-569 DDGNFLQD
+569 DDGNFLKD

-583 LKIVDETPLD
+583 LKILEETPID
-593 PNENYDDIEGGEE
+593 PNENLDEVEDDE
-606 NKEGDDDAIEITNE
+606 NKDNKDGDDDAIEITNE
-620 EYLVKVK
+620 EYLSKVK

-636 ILKEKKNVD
+636 LLKQKKNLD
-645 EYFEKIVSKSITDY
+645 EYFAKIISTSITDY

-667 VDVLKDEFNIELSN
+667 VDVLKEEFNIELSN

-701 DDVEEIIDYTKL
+701 DDVEEIIDYSKL
-713 KEEIENYLRHPEK
+713 KEEIENYLRNPQQGNTKEV
-726 QSTSITPNEPKDT
+726 KDST
-739 KKKSIKDLN
+739 KKKEKKNENNDKN
-748 SQKLNQKLDYSDILD
+748 NNMNKKYEKLDYSDVLE
-763 HAPKESYNSGTFD
+763 HAPKESFNSENFD
-776 LKKILVNFMEKHK
+776 LKKILRNFMDKHK
-789 FNFERFIFP
+789 FTFERFIFP

-806 SDNKFFNRYLD
+806 SNNKNFNRYLD

-829 ILVQSVNLMEY
+829 ILVQSINLMEY

-857 LKYIISSDD
+857 LKYLINENDKQSKEYKKSD
-866 GKTKEI
+866 
-872 KDNNNF
+872 F
-878 ITYKPIKRSIKIS
+878 MLYQPIKKSIMVS
-891 NVKGLENVESSGSFE
+891 NVKGLENLASSESKE
-906 EAD
+906 EFD

>member
-1 MPPPQVIKRKE
+1 M
-12 NSVDFKNVKRI
+12 
-23 KSAHPLNLDREKL
+23 NLDREKL

-41 RLKTQLNKLETEKI
+41 RLKTQLNKLENEKI

-65 NEIIKKDK
+65 NKKKKKDK

-135 NMENKIYDE
+135 NTENQIYNE
-144 QIDKL
+144 QINKL

-253 NKYEAKMQKLKKDI
+253 NKYEAKIQKLKKDI

-593 PNENYDDIEGGEE
+593 PNENYDDVEGGEE

-620 EYLVKVK
+620 EYLAKVK

-739 KKKSIKDLN
+739 KRKSIKDLN

>member
-1 MPPPQVIKRKE
+1 M
-12 NSVDFKNVKRI
+12 KRI

-41 RLKTQLNKLETEKI
+41 KLKTQLNKLETEKL

-65 NEIIKKDK
+65 MEINKKDK
-73 IIETMIND
+73 IIETMRND
-81 TQSNIN
+81 TQSNAN
-87 SDNNK
+87 NDNNK

-100 NVKRQYKELKKAYEK
+100 NVKRQYKELKKVYEK
-115 NQQELNSAKKNIKF
+115 NQQELTAAKKNIKF

-135 NMENKIYDE
+135 NTENQIYNE
-144 QIDKL
+144 QVNKL
-149 KNLYEHSLEQKQ
+149 KNIYEHSLEQKQ

-166 VNEFDI
+166 ENEFDI

-182 IILNFQENCQKMESK
+182 IILGFQENFQKMEAQIKTLNTEKDK
-197 IQELNSEKEKLKNQ
+197 IKNQ
-211 NITKDDMI
+211 NIKKDEMITKL
-219 KKIREK
+219 REK
-225 LEAQGKENEQ
+225 LETQNKENEK
-235 LVMKN
+235 LILKN

-267 AQYRDLNSKHE
+267 AQYRDLNSKNE
-278 KILRDIEKNKNNPQK
+278 KILRDFEKNKNNLPK
-293 SLQKFSR
+293 NMSKFSR
-300 KIFSSNP
+300 KIFSSNAQSIYP
-307 QPSYIESSY
+307 MDQSYISGT
-316 NTKTQVP
+316 NQTQ
-323 SESTQKILLLQSIL
+323 SESAQKILLLQSIL
-337 AEEKNEKEKL
+337 SEEKSEKEKL
-347 LQQVEE
+347 KQQVEE

-415 ILESRVLNSDTL
+415 ILESRVFNSDTL
-427 DLLKDKTQYKLFI
+427 DLLKDKSQYKLFI

-479 QNPDEFKSKFLAL
+479 QDPDEFKSKFFAL

-505 ELNKIIAYKLNK
+505 ELNRIIAYKLNK
-517 NKEKL
+517 NKEKF

-583 LKIVDETPLD
+583 LKIIEETPLD
-593 PNENYDDIEGGEE
+593 PNDNYEDVEGDND
-606 NKEGDDDAIEITNE
+606 NKEGEDDAIEITNE
-620 EYLVKVK
+620 EYLAKVK

-636 ILKEKKNVD
+636 LLKDKKNVD
-645 EYFEKIVSKSITDY
+645 EYFEKIVSKSITEY

-667 VDVLKDEFNIELSN
+667 VEVLKDEFNIELSN

-693 NLGASKDP
+693 NLAASKDP

-713 KEEIENYLRHPEK
+713 KEEIENYLRHP
-726 QSTSITPNEPKDT
+726 
-739 KKKSIKDLN
+739 
-748 SQKLNQKLDYSDILD
+748 QKENTNINQKETKENKKPKKNKNELSNKIDKEKLEYSDLLE
-763 HAPKESYNSGTFD
+763 HAPKESYNSGNFD
-776 LKKILVNFMEKHK
+776 LKKILLNFMEKHK

-806 SDNKFFNRYLD
+806 SDNKYFNRYLD
-817 VEFFKHFLYQNG
+817 IEFFKHFLYQNG
-829 ILVQSVNLMEY
+829 ILVQSINLMEY

-857 LKYIISSDD
+857 LKHIINSEEEKNSD
-866 GKTKEI
+866 G
-872 KDNNNF
+872 F
-878 ITYKPIKRSIKIS
+878 IVYKPIKRSIKIS
-891 NVKGLENVESSGSFE
+891 NVKGLENMESSGSYDD
-906 EAD
+906 AD

>member
-1 MPPPQVIKRKE
+1 M
-12 NSVDFKNVKRI
+12 
-23 KSAHPLNLDREKL
+23 NLDREKL
-36 VQENI
+36 IQENI

-55 NHKREITNLE
+55 NNRREITNLE
-65 NEIIKKDK
+65 NEITKKDK

-87 SDNNK
+87 SANNK

-100 NVKRQYKELKKAYEK
+100 NVKRQYKELKKVYEK
-115 NQQELNSAKKNIKF
+115 NQQELISAKKNIKF

-135 NMENKIYDE
+135 NTENKIFNE
-144 QIDKL
+144 QVNKL
-149 KNLYEHSLEQKQ
+149 KNIYEHSLEQKH
-161 SLQKN
+161 SLKKN
-166 VNEFDI
+166 ENEFDI

-182 IILNFQENCQKMESK
+182 VILSFQENCQKMESE
-197 IQELNSEKEKLKNQ
+197 IQTLNSEKEKIKNQ
-211 NITKDDMI
+211 NIKKDDMI
-219 KKIREK
+219 AKLKEK
-225 LEAQGKENEQ
+225 LELQVKDNEK

-253 NKYEAKMQKLKKDI
+253 NKYEAKIQKLKKDI
-267 AQYRDLNSKHE
+267 TQYRDMNSKNE
-278 KILRDIEKNKNNPQK
+278 KILRDIEKMKNSKN
-293 SLQKFSR
+293 SMSKFSR

-307 QPSYIESSY
+307 PPLYQVEETY
-316 NTKTQVP
+316 TKKPQ
-323 SESTQKILLLQSIL
+323 SESYQKILLLQSIL
-337 AEEKNEKEKL
+337 SEEKSEKEKL

-385 IDYDYLTEAHFND
+385 IDYDYLTETKFNE

-440 SQLGTN
+440 SQLGNN

-454 QRKDQEDIYS
+454 QRKDQEEIYS
-464 FINTFLYDNYVSQEK
+464 FINTFLYNNYVSLENP
-479 QNPDEFKSKFLAL
+479 NPDEFKSKFLAL

-517 NKEKL
+517 NKEKF

-530 ENQKGFICFNSINKI
+530 ENEKGFICFNSINKI

-569 DDGNFLQD
+569 DDGNFLKD

-583 LKIVDETPLD
+583 LKILEETPID
-593 PNENYDDIEGGEE
+593 PNENLDEVEDDE
-606 NKEGDDDAIEITNE
+606 NKDNKDGDDDAIEITNE
-620 EYLVKVK
+620 EYLSKVK

-636 ILKEKKNVD
+636 LLKQKKNLD
-645 EYFEKIVSKSITDY
+645 EYFAKIISTSITDY

-667 VDVLKDEFNIELSN
+667 VDVLKEEFNIELSN

-701 DDVEEIIDYTKL
+701 DDVEEIIDYSKL
-713 KEEIENYLRHPEK
+713 KEEIENYLRNPQQGNTKEV
-726 QSTSITPNEPKDT
+726 KDST
-739 KKKSIKDLN
+739 KKKEKKNENNDKN
-748 SQKLNQKLDYSDILD
+748 NNMNKKYEKLDYSDVLE
-763 HAPKESYNSGTFD
+763 HAPKESFNSENFD
-776 LKKILVNFMEKHK
+776 LKKILRNFMDKHK
-789 FNFERFIFP
+789 FTFERFIFP

-806 SDNKFFNRYLD
+806 SNNKNFNRYLD

-829 ILVQSVNLMEY
+829 ILVQSINLMEY

-857 LKYIISSDD
+857 LKYLINENDKQSKEYKKSD
-866 GKTKEI
+866 
-872 KDNNNF
+872 F
-878 ITYKPIKRSIKIS
+878 MLYQPIKKSMMVS
-891 NVKGLENVESSGSFE
+891 NVKGLENLASSESKE
-906 EAD
+906 EFD

>member
-41 RLKTQLNKLETEKI
+41 RLKTQLNKLENEKI

-593 PNENYDDIEGGEE
+593 PNENYDDVEGGEE

-620 EYLVKVK
+620 EYLAKVK
-627 DIISRICKV
+627 DIISIICKV

>member
-41 RLKTQLNKLETEKI
+41 RLKTQLNKLENEKI

-583 LKIVDETPLD
+583 LKIVEETPLD
-593 PNENYDDIEGGEE
+593 PNENYDDVEGGEE

-620 EYLVKVK
+620 EYLAKVK

-878 ITYKPIKRSIKIS
+878 ITYKRIKRSIKIS

>member
-12 NSVDFKNVKRI
+12 NSVDLKNVKRI

-41 RLKTQLNKLETEKI
+41 RLKTQLNKLENEKI

-593 PNENYDDIEGGEE
+593 PNENYDDVEGGEE

-620 EYLVKVK
+620 EYLAKVK

-806 SDNKFFNRYLD
+806 SENKFFNRYLD

>member
-1 MPPPQVIKRKE
+1 M
-12 NSVDFKNVKRI
+12 
-23 KSAHPLNLDREKL
+23 NLDREKL
-36 VQENI
+36 IQENI
-41 RLKTQLNKLETEKI
+41 RLKTQLNKLENEKI
-55 NHKREITNLE
+55 NNRREITNLE
-65 NEIIKKDK
+65 NEITKKDK

-87 SDNNK
+87 SANNK

-100 NVKRQYKELKKAYEK
+100 NVKRQYKELKKVYEK
-115 NQQELNSAKKNIKF
+115 NQQELISAKKNIKF

-135 NMENKIYDE
+135 NTENKIFNE
-144 QIDKL
+144 QVNKL
-149 KNLYEHSLEQKQ
+149 KNIYEHSLEQKH
-161 SLQKN
+161 SLKKN
-166 VNEFDI
+166 ENEFDI

-182 IILNFQENCQKMESK
+182 VILSFQENCQKMESE
-197 IQELNSEKEKLKNQ
+197 IQTLNSEKEKIKNQ
-211 NITKDDMI
+211 NIKKDDMI
-219 KKIREK
+219 TKLKEK
-225 LEAQGKENEQ
+225 LELQVKDNEK

-253 NKYEAKMQKLKKDI
+253 NKYEAKIQKLKKDI
-267 AQYRDLNSKHE
+267 TQYRDMNSKNE
-278 KILRDIEKNKNNPQK
+278 KILRDIEKMKNSKN
-293 SLQKFSR
+293 SMSKFSR

-307 QPSYIESSY
+307 PPLYQVEETY
-316 NTKTQVP
+316 TKKPQ
-323 SESTQKILLLQSIL
+323 SESYQKILLLQSIL
-337 AEEKNEKEKL
+337 SEEKSEKEKL

-385 IDYDYLTEAHFND
+385 IDYDYLTETKFNE

-427 DLLKDKTQYKLFI
+427 DLLKDRTQYKLFI
-440 SQLGTN
+440 SQLGNN

-454 QRKDQEDIYS
+454 QRKDQEEIYS
-464 FINTFLYDNYVSQEK
+464 FINTFLYNNYVSLENP
-479 QNPDEFKSKFLAL
+479 NPDEFKSKFLAL

-517 NKEKL
+517 NKEKF

-530 ENQKGFICFNSINKI
+530 ENEKGFICFNSINKI

-569 DDGNFLQD
+569 DDGNFLKD

-583 LKIVDETPLD
+583 LKILEETPID
-593 PNENYDDIEGGEE
+593 PNENLDEVEDDE
-606 NKEGDDDAIEITNE
+606 NKDNKDGDDDAIEITNE
-620 EYLVKVK
+620 EYLSKVK

-636 ILKEKKNVD
+636 LLKQKKNLD
-645 EYFEKIVSKSITDY
+645 EYFAKIISTSITDY

-667 VDVLKDEFNIELSN
+667 VDVLKEEFNIELSN

-701 DDVEEIIDYTKL
+701 DDVEEIIDYSKL
-713 KEEIENYLRHPEK
+713 KEEIENYLRNPQQGNTKEV
-726 QSTSITPNEPKDT
+726 KDST
-739 KKKSIKDLN
+739 KKKEKKNENNDKN
-748 SQKLNQKLDYSDILD
+748 NNMNKKYEKLDYSDVLE
-763 HAPKESYNSGTFD
+763 HAPKESFNSENFD
-776 LKKILVNFMEKHK
+776 LKKILRNFMDKHK
-789 FNFERFIFP
+789 FTFERFIFP

-806 SDNKFFNRYLD
+806 SNNKNFNRYLD

-829 ILVQSVNLMEY
+829 ILVQSINLMEY

-857 LKYIISSDD
+857 LKYLINENDKQSKEYKKSD
-866 GKTKEI
+866 
-872 KDNNNF
+872 F
-878 ITYKPIKRSIKIS
+878 MLYQPIKKSIMVS
-891 NVKGLENVESSGSFE
+891 NVKGLENLASSESKE
-906 EAD
+906 EFD

>member
-1 MPPPQVIKRKE
+1 M
-12 NSVDFKNVKRI
+12 KRI

-41 RLKTQLNKLETEKI
+41 KLKTQLNKLETEKM

-65 NEIIKKDK
+65 MEINKKDK

-81 TQSNIN
+81 TQSNLN
-87 SDNNK
+87 TESNK

-100 NVKRQYKELKKAYEK
+100 NVKRQYKELKKVYEK
-115 NQQELNSAKKNIKF
+115 NQQELNATKKNVKY

-135 NMENKIYDE
+135 NTENQIYNE
-144 QIDKL
+144 QVNKL
-149 KNLYEHSLEQKQ
+149 KNIYEHSLEQKQ

-166 VNEFDI
+166 ENEFDK

-182 IILNFQENCQKMESK
+182 IILSFQENCQKMESQ
-197 IQELNSEKEKLKNQ
+197 IQTLNSEKEKLKNQ
-211 NITKDDMI
+211 NTKKDDMI
-219 KKIREK
+219 TKLKVK
-225 LEAQGKENEQ
+225 LETQNKENEK
-235 LVMKN
+235 LIMKN

-267 AQYRDLNSKHE
+267 AQYRDLNSKNE

-293 SLQKFSR
+293 NLTKFSR
-300 KIFSSNP
+300 KLFSSNP
-307 QPSYIESSY
+307 QSHYSVDTVSGNSS
-316 NTKTQVP
+316 QAQ
-323 SESTQKILLLQSIL
+323 SESAQKILLLQSIL
-337 AEEKNEKEKL
+337 TEEKNEKEKL

-427 DLLKDKTQYKLFI
+427 DLLKDKSQYKLFI
-440 SQLGTN
+440 SQLGNN

-464 FINTFLYDNYVSQEK
+464 FINTFLYDNYVSQDK
-479 QNPDEFKSKFLAL
+479 QNTDEFKSKFLAL

-505 ELNKIIAYKLNK
+505 ELNRIIAYKLNK
-517 NKEKL
+517 NKEKF

-545 IEQLNLKFKN
+545 IEQLNLKFKS

-593 PNENYDDIEGGEE
+593 PNENLDDVEGENE

-620 EYLVKVK
+620 EYLAKVK

-645 EYFEKIVSKSITDY
+645 EYFEKIISKSITDY
-659 KAIRLIKL
+659 RAIRLIKL
-667 VDVLKDEFNIELSN
+667 VEVLKDEFNIELSN

-701 DDVEEIIDYTKL
+701 DDVEEIIDYSKL
-713 KEEIENYLRHPEK
+713 KEEIENYIRNPGK
-726 QSTSITPNEPKDT
+726 QSASINSKEIKENKNQ
-739 KKKSIKDLN
+739 KKGKNVLN
-748 SQKLNQKLDYSDILD
+748 DKMEKEKLDYSDVLE
-763 HAPKESYNSGTFD
+763 HAPKESFNSGNFD

-806 SDNKFFNRYLD
+806 SDNKSFNRYLD
-817 VEFFKHFLYQNG
+817 IEFFKHFLYQNG
-829 ILVQSVNLMEY
+829 ILVQSMNLMEY

-857 LKYIISSDD
+857 LKHIINSEEEE
-866 GKTKEI
+866 K
-872 KDNNNF
+872 NNNEF
-878 ITYKPIKRSIKIS
+878 ITFKPIKRSIKLS
-891 NVKGLENVESSGSFE
+891 NVKGLENIASSGSFE
-906 EAD
+906 EGD